1 MRAAPSKALRSG
13 EKARDEVAVMTAGQ
27 RCCKK
32 VPAASRTSEAPPEG
46 NGEALPSEPQ
56 VEPAAAAVDERA
68 EGPGDVPHP
77 ITPSGP
83 LAEEGAVVIATEEP
97 EPVADPPETTDAS
110 REQEGS
116 PEQLRPA
123 EELEPQ
129 EIEVPREPQ
138 VPQEPLEAVS
148 TATEET
154 APPPPATAEP
164 QEPHEPPEPPEAPAA
179 AAAPRETTGEAEG
192 TEGAESSKAQELPF
206 LPSDAAEAGK
216 KALAP
221 HWSQRGG
228 KWQTRGSRLS
238 SDEEGELDDDEEAQR
253 RKIERAQ
260 RAAERRAKSGKL
272 K

>member
-1 MRAAPSKALRSG
+1 M
-13 EKARDEVAVMTAGQ
+13 Q
-27 RCCKK
+27 
-32 VPAASRTSEAPPEG
+32 VPAASRTSEAAPEG

-56 VEPAAAAVDERA
+56 VEPAAAADERA

-83 LAEEGAVVIATEEP
+83 LAEEGAVVTATEP

-148 TATEET
+148 TAEET

-164 QEPHEPPEPPEAPAA
+164 HEPHEPPEPPEPPEAPAA

-228 KWQTRGSRLS
+228 DLS
-238 SDEEGELDDDEEAQR
+238 KIGPWTGENLNGRPPSCE
-253 RKIERAQ
+253 KPP
-260 RAAERRAKSGKL
+260 
-272 K
+272 